1 MNYTD
6 LITQRTAVTTSWE
19 RLNNNRT
26 REWDL
31 YGYDTGLHPLNM
43 AIGGIIPTRVTVI
56 GARSGSGKAQPLYS
70 RVYTPNG
77 YTTIGELSVGDEVL
91 TVDGSITK
99 VTGVYPQGIR
109 TVYRLTMSDG
119 AVVHADENH
128 LWKIYTAYDRK
139 AVSDSKQYKTTS
151 ISADK
156 HSILTTKQLVGKEFI
171 FMSKG
176 REKVRNLKL
185 PVCQALQFNKKDLII
200 PPYALGALIG
210 DGSFDRGGLSSTDK
224 EILDRVATE
233 LGADLSQSEE
243 GCDYRLINCK
253 LKPRL
258 RKLFGTT
265 HLLAYDKFIPKDYLY
280 SSIEDRV
287 NLLRGLMDTDGSTTR
302 AGTSQLFHTSSA
314 KLAQDVVELVN
325 GLGGIAHILNRG
337 KKFYEYKGK
346 KQSKHYAYDVV
357 INLPGEIN
365 PFFLKRKANL
375 VKAKSDY
382 KTPRYIEKVEVIGQ
396 DRTVCISVE
405 HESHLYITDG
415 CVVTHNTAFT
425 VPMFDATS
433 RRKAD
438 GSRLEYLFFT
448 WELDPSIVIDRS
460 ISSKVGVTLRQ
471 LNQGAKLLSEKAMT
485 QIRSAYDVTVK
496 YPITY
501 QIHSTDINEVRGIAK
516 EFVDRC
522 REKSKVEGNYVH
534 PVICI
539 DYLNMA
545 QFESAGLRTYGIGDF
560 MNGLKQFCNIEK
572 ASAIVFAQ
580 LSRETDKQ
588 SKIPDR
594 SDFSDSAAIE
604 NAADNLIV
612 LYRPEYHKIST
623 ILNPDTNVEEDSRNK
638 VLVRVL
644 KGRDY
649 GVGDF
654 LIRCD
659 IKYFRFWD
667 YYHNFDTPYW
677 LDYTNEDF
685 WLKEFKLTPVIEQ
698 TEVPF

>member
-56 GARSGSGKAQPLYS
+56 GARSGSGK
-70 RVYTPNG
+70 
-77 YTTIGELSVGDEVL
+77 
-91 TVDGSITK
+91 
-99 VTGVYPQGIR
+99 
-109 TVYRLTMSDG
+109 
-119 AVVHADENH
+119 
-128 LWKIYTAYDRK
+128 
-139 AVSDSKQYKTTS
+139 
-151 ISADK
+151 
-156 HSILTTKQLVGKEFI
+156 
-171 FMSKG
+171 
-176 REKVRNLKL
+176 
-185 PVCQALQFNKKDLII
+185 
-200 PPYALGALIG
+200 
-210 DGSFDRGGLSSTDK
+210 
-224 EILDRVATE
+224 
-233 LGADLSQSEE
+233 
-243 GCDYRLINCK
+243 
-253 LKPRL
+253 
-258 RKLFGTT
+258 
-265 HLLAYDKFIPKDYLY
+265 
-280 SSIEDRV
+280 
-287 NLLRGLMDTDGSTTR
+287 
-302 AGTSQLFHTSSA
+302 
-314 KLAQDVVELVN
+314 
-325 GLGGIAHILNRG
+325 
-337 KKFYEYKGK
+337 
-346 KQSKHYAYDVV
+346 
-357 INLPGEIN
+357 
-365 PFFLKRKANL
+365 
-375 VKAKSDY
+375 
-382 KTPRYIEKVEVIGQ
+382 
-396 DRTVCISVE
+396 
-405 HESHLYITDG
+405 
-415 CVVTHNTAFT
+415 TAFT

-516 EFVDRC
+516 QFVDRC

-572 ASAIVFAQ
+572 VSAIVFAQ

-623 ILNPDTNVEEDSRNK
+623 ILNPETGVEEDSRNK
-638 VLVRVL
+638 MLVRVL

-649 GVGDF
+649 GIGDF